1 MRELKGFG
9 LLIALSVIWGL
20 AFVAIR
26 EADFQLSFV
35 GLTLLRWFI
44 VSGAYLLLYPF
55 MVKPKTRF
63 EWRDLPRL
71 LVVGAFTVVVY
82 HLSLN
87 YAEKTVTASLAGLLI
102 SLGPIF
108 ATIVSVAV
116 LHDKVGRRLVAAL
129 VLGGIGATIIST
141 PNLNLGYV
149 SLLGPLGVAL
159 SAFAYAVNSVAA
171 KPLVGKYGPIP
182 VAFWGCF
189 TGTALLLPLA
199 SGELVTEAASLTLS
213 GWASVLY
220 LSLLSTVVANLI
232 FYTLLGSHSIPKLS
246 IQLYLVPL
254 VSVVGGIALLGE
266 VPNLFTVAG
275 GLVILLGVTIA
286 TRSQR

>member
-1 MRELKGFG
+1 MRELRGFG
-9 LLIALSVIWGL
+9 LLIALSAIWGI

-44 VSGAYLLLYPF
+44 VSGAYLVLYPF
-55 MVKPKTRF
+55 IVKPKTRF

-108 ATIVSVAV
+108 ATLLSFVV
-116 LHDKVGRRLVAAL
+116 LHEKVGRKLVAAL

-141 PNLNLGYV
+141 PDLNLGFV

-159 SAFAYAVNSVAA
+159 SAFSYAVNSVAA

-189 TGTALLLPLA
+189 AGTALLLPLA
-199 SGELVTEAASLTLS
+199 SGELVTETASLSLS

-246 IQLYLVPL
+246 VQLYLVPL

-266 VPNLFTVAG
+266 VPSLFTVAG

-286 TRSQR
+286 TRTRR